1 MKYAVYIYGEY
12 KRDRDFDT
20 LPDLPHKP
28 YIQFYTIE
36 RVKPEY
42 DPETQVIEGPTI
54 EEDHENKV
62 RRFVW
67 TVRDKTAQELD
78 ADKVN
83 KVEGLNRV
91 ILEILFRHENRIR
104 ALEGKQAITVQ
115 QFKAAVKGML

>member
-36 RVKPEY
+36 RVKPDY

-54 EEDHENKV
+54 EEDHTNKV

-67 TVRDKTAQELD
+67 TVRDKTAQELNNEKTRIID
-78 ADKVN
+78 
-83 KVEGLNRV
+83 GLDRV
-91 ILEILFRHENRIR
+91 LLKIAFNHENRVR
-104 ALEGKQAITVQ
+104 ALEGKQAITIE